1 MAGVARVCVCEV
13 LPVGI
18 HLAMVSAIL
27 TAGAAGTW
35 AGQVGQNPTH
45 QGELVKAQGRKL
57 ARGRALTRGLGGVL
71 AGGWGAEQSPTHR
84 YPSLTGAGR
93 AGLAI
98 RLPLDTISKLL
109 SIKHADYSGVRQGM
123 GVTMA
128 TQAPPSIPVLP
139 RLPRT
144 LLRTLASP
152 SPQQPL
158 NPLWNG
164 WWT

>member
-18 HLAMVSAIL
+18 HLAMVSAVL

-35 AGQVGQNPTH
+35 AGQVGQSPTH
-45 QGELVKAQGRKL
+45 QGELVKAWGRKL

-84 YPSLTGAGR
+84 HPSLTGAGR

-98 RLPLDTISKLL
+98 GLPLDTLSKLL

-123 GVTMA
+123 RVTMA

-144 LLRTLASP
+144 LPRTLALP

>member
-1 MAGVARVCVCEV
+1 
-13 LPVGI
+13 
-18 HLAMVSAIL
+18 MVSAAL
-27 TAGAAGTW
+27 TAGAAGPW
-35 AGQVGQNPTH
+35 AGQAGQSPTH
-45 QGELVKAQGRKL
+45 QGELVKARGRKL
-57 ARGRALTRGLGGVL
+57 YRGRALTRGLGGVL

-84 YPSLTGAGR
+84 HPSLTGAGR

-98 RLPLDTISKLL
+98 GLPLDTLSKLL
-109 SIKHADYSGVRQGM
+109 SIKLADYSGVRWGM
-123 GVTMA
+123 AVTMA

-139 RLPRT
+139 RPP
-144 LLRTLASP
+144 RTLASP

>member
-18 HLAMVSAIL
+18 HLAMVSAVL

-35 AGQVGQNPTH
+35 AGHVGQSPTH
-45 QGELVKAQGRKL
+45 QGELVKAWGRKL

-84 YPSLTGAGR
+84 HPSLTGAGR

-98 RLPLDTISKLL
+98 RLPLDTLSKLL

-123 GVTMA
+123 RVTMA

-144 LLRTLASP
+144 LPRTLALP

>member
-18 HLAMVSAIL
+18 HLAMVSAVL

-35 AGQVGQNPTH
+35 AGQVGQSPTH
-45 QGELVKAQGRKL
+45 QGELVKAWGRKL

-84 YPSLTGAGR
+84 HPSLTGAGR

-98 RLPLDTISKLL
+98 RLPLDTLSKLL

-123 GVTMA
+123 RVTMA

-144 LLRTLASP
+144 LPRTLP
-152 SPQQPL
+152 
-158 NPLWNG
+158 NPGIELTSIALAG
-164 WWT
+164 